1 MTASVARLAASNPM
15 PPQTT
20 TAFPDSKKRKLF
32 PPCSLSATRQSR
44 TSGPTSRSSAA
55 TIATSGIT
63 LRSEPRHRPSQRAID
78 GHDFPTE
85 LAFRLRRGNE
95 HFLLP
100 HADRVDGHS
109 RFASPNPS
117 AKDFVN
123 YAGGKGHRV
132 RNFHLRRREPRDC
145 GQLVQNLLQRQVLAA
160 QHVTFPGSSLLQRQ
174 HMTARTLGSVHQV
187 QARVHVRGKLLL
199 QEIHN
204 DAARW

>member
-32 PPCSLSATRQSR
+32 PPCSLSTTRQSR

-63 LRSEPRHRPSQRAID
+63 LRSEPRHRPPQRAI
-78 GHDFPTE
+78 GRHDFPTE

-100 HADRVDGHS
+100 HADCIDGRS
-109 RFASPNPS
+109 RFASPNPPGE
-117 AKDFVN
+117 DFVN
-123 YAGGKGHRV
+123 YAGCQGHRV
-132 RNFHLRRREPRDC
+132 RNFHFRRGQPRDF
-145 GQLVQNLLQRQVLAA
+145 GQLVENL
-160 QHVTFPGSSLLQRQ
+160 
-174 HMTARTLGSVHQV
+174 
-187 QARVHVRGKLLL
+187 
-199 QEIHN
+199 
-204 DAARW
+204 